1 MATSDGVFSALIG
14 QPYVVETLQQAVA
27 DAARQPPGPGMTHAW
42 LFTGPPGSG
51 RSTAAVCFASALA
64 CAAGG
69 CGTCATCRQ
78 VPSGAHPDVEV
89 VRPEGLSYSV
99 HEARAL
105 VQRAALAPMT
115 SPWHVVVLEDADRL
129 TEEAANVLL
138 KTLEEPSPR
147 TVWLLCAPSVEDV
160 LPTVRSRT
168 RHVGLRTPSAAEVA
182 EALVMREGIDPA
194 MAAFAA
200 RASQGHIG
208 RARALAKDEHA
219 RIRRQE
225 VLRIPMELRDLP
237 SCFVNAANLLSAATE
252 DAEAATQPRES
263 AEADAVRA
271 EFGSGSG
278 EAPLRGAIR
287 RSMDAALKDLQR
299 RQRTRATRMVRDHV
313 DRALVDLLGLYRD
326 VLFTQFEVPLG
337 LINEEM
343 RPQVAKLAG
352 ASTPVDTAR
361 RMLAITHT
369 RAQLAANVAP
379 LTALEALMV
388 QLKDPLV
395 AVAA

>member
-1 MATSDGVFSALIG
+1 MTDSPDVFQALIG
-14 QPYVVETLQQAVA
+14 QPSVV
-27 DAARQPPGPGMTHAW
+27 DALAMASSDARHVPAGPAMTHAW

-51 RSTAAVCFASALA
+51 RSTAAICFATALT
-64 CAAGG
+64 CPSGG
-69 CGTCATCRQ
+69 CGSCPTCQQ
-78 VPSGAHPDVEV
+78 VPGGAHPDVEV

-105 VQRAALAPMT
+105 VQRSALAPMA
-115 SPWHVVVLEDADRL
+115 SAWHVVVLEDADRL
-129 TEEAANVLL
+129 TDEAANVLL
-138 KTLEEPSPR
+138 KTLEEPAPR

-168 RHVGLRTPSAAEVA
+168 RHVGLRTPSAVEVA
-182 EALVMREGIDPA
+182 DALVRRDGVDVA

-208 RARALAKDEHA
+208 RARALARDEHA

-225 VLRIPMELRDLP
+225 VLRIPLELRDLP
-237 SCFVNAANLLSAATE
+237 SCFVSAANLLAAATE
-252 DAEAATQPRES
+252 DAEVTIQPREA

-271 EFGSGSG
+271 EYGSVSG

-299 RQRTRATRMVRDHV
+299 RQRTRATRAVRDHV
-313 DRALVDLLGLYRD
+313 DRALVDLLGFYRD
-326 VLFTQFEVPLG
+326 VMFTQYESPLA

-343 RPQVAKLAG
+343 RPQITKLAK

-361 RMLAITHT
+361 RMLAITHS

-379 LTALEALMV
+379 ITALESLMV

-395 AVAA
+395 ASVA

>member
-1 MATSDGVFSALIG
+1 MTTGEGVFSALIG
-14 QPYVVETLQQAVA
+14 QPSVVETLHQAVV
-27 DAARQPPGPGMTHAW
+27 DAASQPPGPGMTHAW

-64 CAAGG
+64 CSAGG
-69 CGTCATCRQ
+69 CGTCSICRQ

-105 VQRAALAPMT
+105 VQRAALAPMS

-182 EALVMREGIDPA
+182 EALVNRDGVDGA

-225 VLRIPMELRDLP
+225 VLRIPLELRDLP
-237 SCFVNAANLLSAATE
+237 SCFVNAANLLEAATE
-252 DAEAATQPRES
+252 DADAVTQPRES

-271 EFGSGSG
+271 EYGSASG

-299 RQRTRATRMVRDHV
+299 RQRTRATRMVRDQV

-326 VLFTQFEVPLG
+326 VLFTQFDVPLG

-343 RPQVAKLAG
+343 RPQITKLAG
-352 ASTPVDTAR
+352 ASTSVDTAR

-379 LTALEALMV
+379 ITALEALMV

-395 AVAA
+395 AAAA